1 MGLLDIFASTGDPER
16 DAARNRGLL
25 AAGLQLMQAKG
36 RLFPALGQA
45 GMAGVGAADQYAQQS
60 QAQQARQLQQR
71 MAQLQMQ
78 QLQREEQIADLPRQ
92 VTMPGGGPAMD
103 ATGGMDTAT
112 ENPNNIARPGG
123 LNLAE
128 YFRRLQGIDP
138 VRAAKVQEML
148 TPKKPNP
155 IVSKPGDVAR
165 DEQGNVL
172 WQNPSAP
179 DSGKQTKL
187 AQLIAERDALPANSP
202 MRRWYEDAIKKETT
216 HQEGV
221 NVSFGSPIPA
231 INPKTGEPEFVRPDN
246 KGGMNF
252 TGVRPPPQNRD
263 TKMPAEIQRMNIA
276 ADTMGTLLDQYE
288 TMLKKYNPRDPT
300 VQMNPAVRAEFQSL
314 MKGIQLQFKEVQAL
328 GALAGPDLALMEAAI
343 TDPFT
348 FKGVMYGRDGLIG
361 QIKQS
366 RNLLKLRSDA
376 TAKSQGQ
383 QSAVP
388 DNDPLGYR
396 K

>member
-60 QAQQARQLQQR
+60 QAQQARPLQQR

-276 ADTMGTLLDQYE
+276 ADTMEKQLTRYE
-288 TMLKKYNPRDPT
+288 TWLKSNNPRDPT
-300 VQMNPAVRAEFQSL
+300 VQMSPARRAEMQSL
-314 MKGIQLQFKEVQAL
+314 MKNLQLQYKELAAL
-328 GALAGPDLALMEAAI
+328 GALTGPDLDLMEKALS
-343 TDPFT
+343 DPFSVRGA
-348 FKGVMYGRDGLIG
+348 FYGKDGLLSQIG
-361 QIKQS
+361 QARELVKE
-366 RNLLKLRSDA
+366 RREA
-376 TAKSQGQ
+376 MAKSQAP
-383 QSAVP
+383 QSGGNVV
-388 DNDPLGYR
+388 DFGSL

>member
-276 ADTMGTLLDQYE
+276 ADTMEKQLTRYE
-288 TMLKKYNPRDPT
+288 TWLKSNNPRDPT
-300 VQMNPAVRAEFQSL
+300 VQMSPARRAEMQSL
-314 MKGIQLQFKEVQAL
+314 MKNLQLQYKELAAL
-328 GALAGPDLALMEAAI
+328 GALTGPDLDLMEKALS
-343 TDPFT
+343 DPFSVRGA
-348 FKGVMYGRDGLIG
+348 FYGKDGLLSQIG
-361 QIKQS
+361 QARELVKE
-366 RNLLKLRSDA
+366 RREA
-376 TAKSQGQ
+376 MAKSQAP
-383 QSAVP
+383 QSGGNVV
-388 DNDPLGYR
+388 DFGSL

>member
-1 MGLLDIFASTGDPER
+1 MGLLDNIFGSTGDPER

-45 GMAGVGAADQYAQQS
+45 GMAGLGASDQYAQQS
-60 QAQQARQLQQR
+60 QAAQARQLQQR

-92 VTMPGGGPAMD
+92 VMMPGGGPAVD

-112 ENPNNIARPGG
+112 ENPNNIARAQG
-123 LNLAE
+123 LNLNE

-138 VRAAKVQEML
+138 VRAAKVAEML
-148 TPKKPNP
+148 APKPQAP
-155 IVSKPGDVAR
+155 LVTKPGEIAR
-165 DEQGNVL
+165 NPVTGEIL
-172 WQNPSAP
+172 WQNPAEAKTGEAPSAV
-179 DSGKQTKL
+179 KEYEFAK
-187 AQLIAERDALPANSP
+187 AQGYKGTFEQWKRDQKP
-202 MRRWYEDAIKKETT
+202 
-216 HQEGV
+216 EGV

-276 ADTMGTLLDQYE
+276 ADTMEKQLTRYE
-288 TMLKKYNPRDPT
+288 TWLKSNNPRDPT
-300 VQMNPAVRAEFQSL
+300 VQMSPARRAEMQSL
-314 MKGIQLQFKEVQAL
+314 MKNLQLQYKELAAL
-328 GALAGPDLALMEAAI
+328 GALTGPDLDLMEKALS
-343 TDPFT
+343 DPFSVRGA
-348 FKGVMYGRDGLIG
+348 FYGKDGLLSQIG
-361 QIKQS
+361 QARELVKE
-366 RNLLKLRSDA
+366 RREA
-376 TAKSQGQ
+376 MAKSQAPQGGGNVVDFG
-383 QSAVP
+383 S
-388 DNDPLGYR
+388 L

>member
-276 ADTMGTLLDQYE
+276 ADTMEKQLTRYE
-288 TMLKKYNPRDPT
+288 TWLKSNNPRDPT
-300 VQMNPAVRAEFQSL
+300 VQMSPARRAEMQSL
-314 MKGIQLQFKEVQAL
+314 MKNLQLQYKELAAL
-328 GALAGPDLALMEAAI
+328 GALTGPDLDLMEKALS
-343 TDPFT
+343 DPFSVRGA
-348 FKGVMYGRDGLIG
+348 FYGKDGLLSQIG
-361 QIKQS
+361 QARELVKE
-366 RNLLKLRSDA
+366 RREA
-376 TAKSQGQ
+376 MAKSQAPQGGGNVVEFG
-383 QSAVP
+383 S
-388 DNDPLGYR
+388 L